1 MARGGGAAIVP
12 VEVNP
17 MRYLIPLLLLLAA
30 CRTPPTTGAI
40 LADGWASATDVVLL
54 DIPAACPAQRLEYA
68 GWQIEA
74 AIPASVEFVVSQMGS
89 EVLSTANGDFADY
102 TTGTADWTL
111 EEGRVYALT
120 VRGVNARWRF
130 LVTCR

>member
-1 MARGGGAAIVP
+1 
-12 VEVNP
+12 

-102 TTGTADWTL
+102 TTGAADWTL

-130 LVTCR
+130 VVTCR